1 MELYTLFLLIG
12 GVLWVFL
19 LLKGLKRKFANAN
32 VFINLA
38 DGDSPNIKNI
48 AGFCILSA
56 IVYYLP
62 IHINAPFSDL
72 ELYIFTAIC
81 MLISVKF
88 FFLNK

>member
-1 MELYTLFLLIG
+1 MDYYTLFFLIG